1 MIFYA
6 LCDVKKF
13 KEVVHKIVMKPTM
26 CFTLEEPQQRQKCTS
41 KGEPDFMQTGVL
53 KGKNIANLE
62 YIKIICVESTKILS
76 TLLMPS
82 R

>member
-13 KEVVHKIVMKPTM
+13 NEVVHKIVMKPIM

-41 KGEPDFMQTGVL
+41 KGEPGFM
-53 KGKNIANLE
+53 
-62 YIKIICVESTKILS
+62 
-76 TLLMPS
+76 
-82 R
+82 

>member
-13 KEVVHKIVMKPTM
+13 KEVVHKIVMKPT
-26 CFTLEEPQQRQKCTS
+26 

-53 KGKNIANLE
+53 RGKNITNLE
-62 YIKIICVESTKILS
+62 YIKIIYVESTKILL